1 MSDNY
6 WTHPRPDGKWG
17 SKKEGASR
25 DSRVFDTQKE
35 SWDYS
40 RSQAKDGS
48 GEAYLQNK
56 QGQIRERNSYG
67 NDPFPPKG

>member
-25 DSRVFDTQKE
+25 DSRTFNTQKE

-40 RSQAKDGS
+40 RGHARQTGS
-48 GEAYLQNK
+48 EAILQNR
-56 QGQIRERNSYG
+56 QGQIRERNTYG
-67 NDPFPPKG
+67 KDPYPPKG

>member
-1 MSDNY
+1 MSNNY

-17 SKKEGASR
+17 SKKEGTSR
-25 DSRVFDTQKE
+25 DSRVFDTQQQ

-40 RSQAKDGS
+40 RSHAKDSG

-56 QGQIRERNSYG
+56 HGQIRERNSYG
-67 NDPFPPKG
+67 NDLFPPKG